1 MNKTYYF
8 FIDIYKE
15 EIMRGCR
22 ENRELS
28 WLKFNDRVLMQAK
41 DKKVPLGEQLNFVSI
56 FQSNMDEFFMV
67 RIGTLYDQMLF
78 YPSSKDNKTQMTGEE
93 QLKACLTRVGFLN
106 RKKDRIYT
114 RIMDDLKEYGWGIV
128 KYHQLKNKEDRKYF
142 ENYFD
147 SEILPL
153 ISPQV
158 VSKRQP
164 FPFLNNKELYIIVQL
179 ESKKG
184 KRKMG
189 IVSCGNAID
198 ERMLAVPSMQ
208 GQFILVEDIILHFV
222 SKVFSKYTIKNKGF
236 IRVTRSADIDE
247 DDHSLEGHDDYR
259 EMMETLIKQRRKLCP
274 IRLEISEGLEDL
286 EIMMLMNFLNLKKN
300 QVFLSQAPLDLGFIG
315 TLRDHLRMLH
325 PQLFYKKL
333 EPRNSPMVENAV
345 PMIKQIS
352 KKDILLAYPFESM
365 SPFLRLLDEASRD
378 PHVAS
383 IKMTLYRV
391 AKNSKIVKSLIRAA
405 DNGKEVVVLV
415 ELRARFDEEN
425 NIDWSKRLEAAGC
438 RVIYG
443 LDGYKVHSKLCL
455 ITYKNSQGVQY
466 VSQIGTGNYN
476 ENTAKLY
483 TDLSLM
489 THHHELG
496 EEINDVFNH
505 LSLGETM
512 SHTEHLMV
520 APHCMLSKIC
530 EYIDEQIA
538 LAKEGKEAYVGFKC
552 NSVTSKTMINKLI
565 EASQAGVKIDMIVR
579 GICCIIPHVE
589 GYTDNIR
596 VISIVGRYLEHS
608 RIYIFG
614 TGEDKKVYIS
624 SADLMTRNLERRVE
638 VATPIFDKKIQNI
651 ICSMFN
657 TMLNDNVKAC
667 ELLGDGSYKRIK
679 NKQTAM
685 NSQEYFFKKG
695 IDVKES

>member
-1 MNKTYYF
+1 
-8 FIDIYKE
+8 
-15 EIMRGCR
+15 MRGCR

-651 ICSMFN
+651 ICSML
-657 TMLNDNVKAC
+657 M
-667 ELLGDGSYKRIK
+667 
-679 NKQTAM
+679 
-685 NSQEYFFKKG
+685 
-695 IDVKES
+695 

>member
-1 MNKTYYF
+1 
-8 FIDIYKE
+8 
-15 EIMRGCR
+15 MRGCK

-106 RKKDRIYT
+106 RKKDRIYA
-114 RIMDDLKEYGWGIV
+114 RIMDELKEYGWGIV

-624 SADLMTRNLERRVE
+624 SADLMTRNLESRVE

>member
-1 MNKTYYF
+1 MK
-8 FIDIYKE
+8 
-15 EIMRGCR
+15 GCR

-114 RIMDDLKEYGWGIV
+114 RIMDELKEYGWGIV

-455 ITYKNSQGVQY
+455 ITYKNNQGVQY

-489 THHHELG
+489 THNHELG

-512 SHTEHLMV
+512 SHTEYLMV

-538 LAKEGKEAYVGFKC
+538 LAKQGKEAYVGFKC

-638 VATPIFDKKIQNI
+638 VATPIYDKKIQRI
-651 ICSMFN
+651 ICSMFH

-679 NKQTAM
+679 NKETPM

-695 IDVKES
+695 IDVKE

>member
-1 MNKTYYF
+1 
-8 FIDIYKE
+8 
-15 EIMRGCR
+15 MRGCR

-106 RKKDRIYT
+106 RKKDRIYA

-142 ENYFD
+142 EKYFD

-624 SADLMTRNLERRVE
+624 SADLMTRNLESRVE

-667 ELLGDGSYKRIK
+667 ELLGDGSYKHIK

>member
-1 MNKTYYF
+1 
-8 FIDIYKE
+8 
-15 EIMRGCR
+15 MRGCR

-300 QVFLSQAPLDLGFIG
+300 QVFLSQVPLDLGFIG

>member
-1 MNKTYYF
+1 
-8 FIDIYKE
+8 
-15 EIMRGCR
+15 MRGCR

-455 ITYKNSQGVQY
+455 VTYKNSQGVQY

-624 SADLMTRNLERRVE
+624 SADLMTRNLETRVE

>member
-1 MNKTYYF
+1 
-8 FIDIYKE
+8 
-15 EIMRGCR
+15 MRGCR

-512 SHTEHLMV
+512 SHTENLMV

-624 SADLMTRNLERRVE
+624 SADLMTRNLESRVE

-679 NKQTAM
+679 NKQIAM

>member
-1 MNKTYYF
+1 
-8 FIDIYKE
+8 
-15 EIMRGCR
+15 MRGCR

-667 ELLGDGSYKRIK
+667 ELLGDGSYKRVK

>member
-1 MNKTYYF
+1 
-8 FIDIYKE
+8 
-15 EIMRGCR
+15 MRGCR

-512 SHTEHLMV
+512 SHTENLMV

-624 SADLMTRNLERRVE
+624 SADLMTRNLESRVE

>member
-1 MNKTYYF
+1 
-8 FIDIYKE
+8 
-15 EIMRGCR
+15 MRGCR

-552 NSVTSKTMINKLI
+552 NSVTSKIMINKLI

>member
-1 MNKTYYF
+1 
-8 FIDIYKE
+8 
-15 EIMRGCR
+15 MRGCR

-315 TLRDHLRMLH
+315 TLRNHLRMLH

>member
-1 MNKTYYF
+1 
-8 FIDIYKE
+8 
-15 EIMRGCR
+15 MRGCR

-624 SADLMTRNLERRVE
+624 SADLMTRNLESRVE

>member
-1 MNKTYYF
+1 
-8 FIDIYKE
+8 
-15 EIMRGCR
+15 MRGCR

-184 KRKMG
+184 KHKMG

-455 ITYKNSQGVQY
+455 VTYKNSQGVQY